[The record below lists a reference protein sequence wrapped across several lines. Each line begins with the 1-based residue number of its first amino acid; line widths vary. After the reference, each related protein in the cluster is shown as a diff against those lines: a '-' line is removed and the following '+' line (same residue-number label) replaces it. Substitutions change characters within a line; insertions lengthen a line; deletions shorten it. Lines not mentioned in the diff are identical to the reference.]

1 MDLASIGE
9 RETVASIVD
18 AIKHSQEGMS
28 GDALGL
34 EDDCAAIPSGDG
46 YLLLSTDTV
55 SARTHFPF
63 GTPMELAGWY
73 AAAVNISDLAAM
85 GAEPVG
91 LLMAYGLP
99 LETTPEEVAD
109 LTGGVLRC
117 AMEYGVP
124 LLGGDTKR
132 NESLTVTG
140 TAVGLSTGAGP
151 MPRRAVDG
159 LEDGDAVVV
168 TGTLGAA
175 AAGCLVTYRLK
186 GSGDQLR
193 ERKRYI
199 EALGHVLEVR
209 PRLAEGRALAGTGLV
224 RCAMDL
230 SDGLARSLHTLGGL
244 NDCGFALTAGDLP
257 AAKYAGATATG
268 EGVSIEE
275 LTLYYGGDFEL
286 VAVLGGG
293 ADGVA
298 AAAKAVEAAG
308 GTLTVVGRVVAGG
321 EFALEGPEGAAEL
334 EDRGWE
340 HFFSS

>member
-1 MDLASIGE
+1 
-9 RETVASIVD
+9 
-18 AIKHSQEGMS
+18 
-28 GDALGL
+28 
-34 EDDCAAIPSGDG
+34 
-46 YLLLSTDTV
+46 
-55 SARTHFPF
+55 
-63 GTPMELAGWY
+63 
-73 AAAVNISDLAAM
+73 
-85 GAEPVG
+85 
-91 LLMAYGLP
+91 
-99 LETTPEEVAD
+99 
-109 LTGGVLRC
+109 
-117 AMEYGVP
+117 
-124 LLGGDTKR
+124 
-132 NESLTVTG
+132 
-140 TAVGLSTGAGP
+140 

-168 TGTLGAA
+168 TGILGAA